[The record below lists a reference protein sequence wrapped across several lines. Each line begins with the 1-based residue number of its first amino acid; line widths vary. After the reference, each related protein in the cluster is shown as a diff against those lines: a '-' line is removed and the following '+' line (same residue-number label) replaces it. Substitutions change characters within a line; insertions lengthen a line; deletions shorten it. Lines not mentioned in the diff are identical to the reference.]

1 MASLPQTP
9 SSLSGRVTVKD
20 LLPSFTTNLIPGLFS
35 LKGGTSL
42 TADFRAYVWYNLSLM
57 FQFSRDAEGDKEK
70 DSPRMEFRGI
80 TFHPSGRSIP
90 LATGLQVLAPCL

>member
-9 SSLSGRVTVKD
+9 STLSGGVTVKD

-42 TADFRAYVWYNLSLM
+42 TADFRA
-57 FQFSRDAEGDKEK
+57 
-70 DSPRMEFRGI
+70 
-80 TFHPSGRSIP
+80 
-90 LATGLQVLAPCL
+90 